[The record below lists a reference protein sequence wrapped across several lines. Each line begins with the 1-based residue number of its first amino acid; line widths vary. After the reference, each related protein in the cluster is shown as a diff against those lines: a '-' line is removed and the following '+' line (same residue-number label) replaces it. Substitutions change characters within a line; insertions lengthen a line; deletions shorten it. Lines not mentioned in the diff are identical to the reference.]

1 MPIRQNLDR
10 LVDALGPEEWH
21 TALTYWRARGLS
33 DEQAP
38 RVEAFAR
45 YLAAR
50 QPIGLERAR
59 AIVLRGAQ
67 SRPSRRGGDQA
78 GREAPRA

>member
-1 MPIRQNLDR
+1 MPIRETLHR
-10 LVDALGPEEWH
+10 LVDALSPEEWH

-33 DEQAP
+33 DEQAR
-38 RVEAFAR
+38 RVETFAR

-59 AIVLRGAQ
+59 AVVLRGVQ
-67 SRPSRRGGDQA
+67 SRRGGDQA
-78 GREAPRA
+78 GRAAPRA